1 MLQYVYMTETQTR
14 ILELFQTLPPT
25 DQRALV
31 EQLTETAQ
39 GGSFYDRMSPEQRAQ
54 LDAGIAQAERGDTVP
69 AADVFERL
77 VKRFGFS
84 NA

>member
-1 MLQYVYMTETQTR
+1 MTKAQIR

-39 GGSFYDRMSPEQRAQ
+39 NGSFYDRMSPAQ
-54 LDAGIAQAERGDTVP
+54 LAELDTGIAQEEKGETVP
-69 AADVFERL
+69 AKDAFDRLAER
-77 VKRFGFS
+77 FDFS